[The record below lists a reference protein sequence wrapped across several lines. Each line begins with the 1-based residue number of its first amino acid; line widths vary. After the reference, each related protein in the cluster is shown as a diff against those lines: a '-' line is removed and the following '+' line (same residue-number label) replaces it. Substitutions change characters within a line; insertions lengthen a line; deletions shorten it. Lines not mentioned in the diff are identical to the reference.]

1 MTTARQIKKLT
12 RPLIERHADL
22 ALVDGRMVWLKPV
35 AHVAREIWIDRTGRA
50 SSFKL
55 KWYLTPIFIPEVTP
69 ASSGGWCWDFIS
81 RPLRPGVRGPGDWNW
96 IDPAVP
102 EDFVRQ
108 VEAEALPILR
118 PVDTLEAYVA
128 FARAHRE
135 AAMSTGRR
143 WPLVMEIALGNLEAA
158 RAWWD
163 KAVLGFSMDVPD
175 LTRSDR
181 FVRGRYNELGPP
193 LLDGDR
199 AALAAI
205 LHRWE
210 RENVTGTAAEPIWT
224 PTPFPIEKTV

>member
-12 RPLIERHADL
+12 RPLLERHADL
-22 ALVDGRMVWLKPV
+22 ALVAGWMVWLKPV
-35 AHVAREIWIDRTGRA
+35 AHVAREIWIDRTGMA
-50 SSFKL
+50 ADFNP
-55 KWYLTPIFIPEVTP
+55 KWYLTPTFTPDAKP
-69 ASSGGWCWDFIS
+69 ASSGDWCRDFIS

-96 IDPAVP
+96 IDPTVP

-108 VEAEALPILR
+108 IEAETLPILR
-118 PVDTLEAYVA
+118 PIDTLEAYVA
-128 FARAHRE
+128 FARAHEE
-135 AAMSTGRR
+135 AAWCTGRR

-163 KAVLGFSMDVPD
+163 KAALGFSLDVPG
-175 LTRSDR
+175 LTPRER

-193 LLDGDR
+193 LRDGDR

-224 PTPFPIEKTV
+224 PTPFPIENTG

>member
-1 MTTARQIKKLT
+1 MTTARQIRALT
-12 RPLIERHADL
+12 RPLLDRHADL
-22 ALVDGRMVWLKPV
+22 ALVAGRMVWLKPV

-50 SSFKL
+50 SDFYP
-55 KWYLTPIFIPEVTP
+55 KWHLTPMFTPEVTP
-69 ASSGGWCWDFIS
+69 ASSGGWCWDLIR
-81 RPLRPGVRGPGDWNW
+81 RPLRPGDWNW
-96 IDPAVP
+96 IDPTVP

-108 VEAEALPILR
+108 VEAETLPILR

-135 AAMSTGRR
+135 AAMSTGHR
-143 WPLVMEIALGNLEAA
+143 WTLVMEIALGNLEAA

-163 KAVLGFSMDVPD
+163 KAALGFSMDVPD
-175 LTRSDR
+175 LTPRER

-224 PTPFPIEKTV
+224 PTPFPIEEAI